1 MDILLTI
8 LYMSLLIGG
17 VEMIFGTDGVEIFYE
32 TAREA
37 KCVEPLKWQT
47 CYTDPFTIVCPSQ
60 ETIDSINSTHS
71 DRYEDRVW
79 AFSCKRNLPKSGQCY
94 WTPYVNDYD
103 GLLNYNCP
111 LGEALSGL
119 QSEYKTYYQDRRWKF
134 YCCETN
140 VQYIVGCQETVYV
153 NGFDSEMNF
162 KVPDGYV
169 LVGAFSEL
177 NNYFEDRKWKFRYC
191 KSQ

>member
-1 MDILLTI
+1 MDILHTL

-17 VEMIFGTDGVEIFYE
+17 VEMGVRK
-32 TAREA
+32 AREA
-37 KCVEPLKWQT
+37 KCAESGKWLN
-47 CYTDPFTIVCPSQ
+47 CYRDPIVFECKNQ
-60 ETIDSINSTHS
+60 ETIDSISSIHS
-71 DRYEDRVW
+71 DKYEDRVW
-79 AFSCKRNLPKSGQCY
+79 AFSCKRNLPISGRCY

-119 QSEYKTYYQDRRWKF
+119 HSEHDTYYHDRRWKF
-134 YCCETN
+134 YCCGTN
-140 VQYIVGCQETVYV
+140 VKYIAGCQGTDYV

-162 KVPDGYV
+162 TVPDGYV
-169 LVGAFSEL
+169 LVGAFSEHK
-177 NNYFEDRKWKFRYC
+177 NYFEDRKWKFRYC